1 MSDREKKITAYHEA
15 GHAIVTYYCETQDP
29 VHQISIIPRGLAGGY
44 TMSLPKEDR
53 SYRSKKEMEEDV
65 VVLLGGRVSESLFLD
80 DISTGASNDIDRATS
95 IAHAMVTKYGMT
107 DKLGPISYSDND
119 IFVGME
125 TGRMKNYSEKI
136 ASDID
141 DEVTDIIKSAY
152 AKAENILKDHSVQL
166 ENVAKFLFSNEKM
179 SGEQFDDIIK
189 GKEPRS
195 FDDDE
200 EDQDDN
206 SEQQDQ

>member
-1 MSDREKKITAYHEA
+1 M
-15 GHAIVTYYCETQDP
+15 
-29 VHQISIIPRGLAGGY
+29 
-44 TMSLPKEDR
+44 
-53 SYRSKKEMEEDV
+53 
-65 VVLLGGRVSESLFLD
+65 VLLGGRVSESLFLD

-107 DKLGPISYSDND
+107 DKLGPISYSYND

-200 EDQDDN
+200 EDQDDS